1 MNPMNRLLICFVAS
15 LAAASV
21 KAQSDA
27 RIVLAKIHV
36 NSPWKAYPTRTLS
49 DLPANAARMDSGLSQ
64 YGGLLQRKTSATG
77 FFYATRVDGR
87 WWLVDPEGCLFL
99 DKGVSSVD
107 MVHSAQAGQSL
118 AEKFGAE
125 TNWAEQT
132 TSLLRSNGFDNL
144 GAWSDTER
152 LRRVSHPLVYTRVL
166 NFMSGYGQQRGGT
179 YQQPGHAGYSH
190 DCIFVF
196 DPGFESFCDAHAREL
211 AKTKNDPWLL
221 GYFSDNEMPLWRAA
235 LKNYLKLPPEDAG
248 YQAALKWLQGWH
260 GAQAAIKDITPQDER
275 DFLAFVVA
283 RYYRIVSS
291 AIKRYDPNHLF
302 LGSRFNGRVLK
313 ELEVFKAAGPYVD
326 VVSVNYYDV
335 WTPSQ
340 EQLAS
345 WEHESGK
352 PILITEWYTKA
363 EDSGMANT
371 GGAGWIVKTQ
381 DDRGLFY
388 QNFTLALLQSKACV
402 GWDWF
407 KYADNDPADTAADPS
422 NRDANK
428 GIVNARYELYQPL
441 LQAMKQINERA
452 YSLAGYFAGSPASI
466 LSRQ

>member
-1 MNPMNRLLICFVAS
+1 MEGISHPHTVRFARQRRQDGFRFEPIRRPAP
-15 LAAASV
+15 
-21 KAQSDA
+21 AQNE
-27 RIVLAKIHV
+27 RH
-36 NSPWKAYPTRTLS
+36 R
-49 DLPANAARMDSGLSQ
+49 
-64 YGGLLQRKTSATG
+64 

-87 WWLVDPEGCLFL
+87 WWLVNPEGCLFL

-235 LKNYLKLPPEDAG
+235 LKNYLKLPPEDA
-248 YQAALKWLQGWH
+248 
-260 GAQAAIKDITPQDER
+260 AIRPR
-275 DFLAFVVA
+275 
-283 RYYRIVSS
+283 
-291 AIKRYDPNHLF
+291 
-302 LGSRFNGRVLK
+302 
-313 ELEVFKAAGPYVD
+313 
-326 VVSVNYYDV
+326 
-335 WTPSQ
+335 
-340 EQLAS
+340 
-345 WEHESGK
+345 
-352 PILITEWYTKA
+352 
-363 EDSGMANT
+363 
-371 GGAGWIVKTQ
+371 
-381 DDRGLFY
+381 
-388 QNFTLALLQSKACV
+388 
-402 GWDWF
+402 
-407 KYADNDPADTAADPS
+407 
-422 NRDANK
+422 
-428 GIVNARYELYQPL
+428 
-441 LQAMKQINERA
+441 
-452 YSLAGYFAGSPASI
+452 
-466 LSRQ
+466 